1 MGKVFIEK
9 MLRITEV
16 EKLYLLMR
24 PKKGKNPKD
33 RLVDIF
39 ANPVSFDQGGN
50 NLLEKNSNRVWW
62 KFS

>member
-1 MGKVFIEK
+1 MGKVFVEK

-33 RLVDIF
+33 RLTDMF
-39 ANPVSFDQGGN
+39 ANPVSLFIFHRNLDQKF
-50 NLLEKNSNRVWW
+50 LL
-62 KFS
+62 KFPRG

>member
-9 MLRITEV
+9 MLRLTDV

-33 RLVDIF
+33 RLTDIF
-39 ANPVSFDQGGN
+39 ANPVSFDI
-50 NLLEKNSNRVWW
+50 LKPEIP
-62 KFS
+62 KFHFLT

>member
-16 EKLYLLMR
+16 GKLYLLMR

-33 RLVDIF
+33 RLVDMF
-39 ANPVSFDQGGN
+39 ANPVST
-50 NLLEKNSNRVWW
+50 K
-62 KFS
+62 